1 MAEMLITIVPA
12 APPRVI
18 PAAGL
23 DVRLTIVVDAF
34 ALERTCILAVYPVR
48 LMTVPFASLYVM
60 ERPKVAP

>member
-1 MAEMLITIVPA
+1 MLITIVPA

-23 DVRLTIVVDAF
+23 EVRDKIVVGAL

-48 LMTVPFASLYVM
+48 LITVEFASL
-60 ERPKVAP
+60 